1 MTSGHQKDGLGVLSW
16 WCCVQGSCAVPCFC
30 SWHLRNGSWFL
41 ASLYLIHNLP
51 YLCMHAALFSP
62 LFFLGILLLQEAFV
76 QVQALQGKP
85 RMPGSQ
91 VPDYLNRISWEV
103 FLLFLENL
111 RIGVQSSLN
120 FCQNSPVK
128 LPGPGLFFGGNFLIT
143 NPVFWLVVIY
153 LFRLSISFL
162 VSFVSF

>member
-1 MTSGHQKDGLGVLSW
+1 MCRDHVQYPAFAPGTSETAVGFWLPCILYII
-16 WCCVQGSCAVPCFC
+16 CPTCACMQ
-30 SWHLRNGSWFL
+30 LFL
-41 ASLYLIHNLP
+41 AP
-51 YLCMHAALFSP
+51 Y
-62 LFFLGILLLQEAFV
+62 FFLVFCCSRRHLFRCKHSRES
-76 QVQALQGKP
+76 P
-85 RMPGSQ
+85 ECQ
-91 VPDYLNRISWEV
+91 VPKSQTISIEQV
-103 FLLFLENL
+103 GKYSLLFLENL

-128 LPGPGLFFGGNFLIT
+128 LPGPGLFFVGNFLIT

>member
-128 LPGPGLFFGGNFLIT
+128 LPGPGLFFVGNFLIT

>member
-111 RIGVQSSLN
+111 RIGVQSSLK

-128 LPGPGLFFGGNFLIT
+128 LPGPGLFFVGNFLIT